1 MADERMAEK
10 FSILDMIDRKAGAA
24 RSEPERPE
32 PVAPEAAPAVNDDHP
47 PLPVAGDP
55 YRAYSRLSSRP
66 VACLFFLPKN
76 MLPVGFLYHGLE
88 RVWMAEGERPGSGPK
103 LIVRFSG
110 SEVTEAV
117 IEGRNLIP
125 LCAAL
130 GRMAIYWVW
139 EQPANQP
146 AEDDAA
152 TVIRSITFRKADG

>member
-1 MADERMAEK
+1 MSGWRRNSASWRG
-10 FSILDMIDRKAGAA
+10 LAA
-24 RSEPERPE
+24 KPVRRGQRP
-32 PVAPEAAPAVNDDHP
+32 PARAAVPEAEPASNDDHP
-47 PLPVAGDP
+47 PLPLAGDP
-55 YRAYSRLSSRP
+55 YQAHSRLSSRP
-66 VACLFFLPKN
+66 VACLYFLPKN

-88 RVWMAEGERPGSGPK
+88 RVYMVEGKRPGEAPK

-125 LCAAL
+125 LCLAI
-130 GRMAIYWVW
+130 GRMTVGWVW

-152 TVIRSITFRKADG
+152 IVIRSITFRTVDG